1 LSEKGNLTRFQ
12 AAAIDQSIDRPTAPQ
27 RQDNEQ
33 KNQWDREAA
42 QPDAGIL
49 GSVRRWFWTKK
60 KAVNRVVSIAAQ

>member
-1 LSEKGNLTRFQ
+1 VKK
-12 AAAIDQSIDRPTAPQ
+12 AISPDFKPPPSIRASIVATAPQ